1 MALQG
6 APRAEPAASV
16 DQFMSSFLSAVIK
29 IFTDPSPVSSLLR
42 SSFFTHQR
50 LLNISSFLFILINVL
65 WCKCYRPV
73 AQFLPSEGKGFP
85 YCRHTHTDTHR
96 PPHITATMII
106 TLSVVLPP
114 SHSSPSILKRGG
126 LYRRRNEGFSN
137 LIPPVHAEQP

>member
-85 YCRHTHTDTHR
+85 YCRHTHTHR
-96 PPHITATMII
+96 HTETSPYHSCYDYHLDRGIN
-106 TLSVVLPP
+106 SVTFISLDIKAWWASTDVEMKV
-114 SHSSPSILKRGG
+114 SRT
-126 LYRRRNEGFSN
+126 
-137 LIPPVHAEQP
+137 